1 MGSKTYEVK
10 LKAIKTSWGS
20 LALNLS
26 KSEKLLGGI
35 NIPINTVMATLV
47 FTREKP
53 YADSFYS
60 NWTSMTELP
69 DEFAVSSDLD
79 NLSTCF
85 SMGLKIKFIDA
96 RTMNVA
102 HVKDMGQMFQ
112 DCENLEALD
121 ITGWDTSSVE
131 AFFCMF
137 DGCKKL
143 REICG
148 VIDMS
153 SVKTYSNMFR
163 NCPNLSGVKIKN
175 PPDRFDGAGLR
186 ADQYVIVE

>member
-1 MGSKTYEVK
+1 MYEIK

-26 KSEKLLGGI
+26 KSGKLLGGI

-60 NWTSMTELP
+60 NWESMTELP

-85 SMGLKIKFIDA
+85 SMGLNIKFIDA

-102 HVKDMGQMFQ
+102 HVKYMDQMFQ
-112 DCENLEALD
+112 ACENLEVLD
-121 ITGWDTSSVE
+121 ITGWDTSNVE
-131 AFFCMF
+131 SFFCMF
-137 DGCKKL
+137 DDCKKL
-143 REICG
+143 REIRG

-153 SVKTYSNMFR
+153 SATYYSDMFR

-186 ADQYVIVE
+186 ADQYAIVE